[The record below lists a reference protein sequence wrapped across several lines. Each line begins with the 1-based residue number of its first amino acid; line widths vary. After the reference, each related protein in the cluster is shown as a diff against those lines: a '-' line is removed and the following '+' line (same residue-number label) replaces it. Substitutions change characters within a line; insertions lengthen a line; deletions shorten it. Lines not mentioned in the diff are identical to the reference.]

1 MSCRLFVLIAV
12 SGLAVCGCR
21 TEATVAMRQP
31 IEMGPFTFVVERAYD
46 DATASESRC
55 GAIVVDLR
63 LMDADGAKVHF
74 DDFLNDMT
82 EPALIVHPA
91 TSIVDRAGHRYTGW
105 VRRVS
110 GRDQW
115 RATFP
120 LSYEDNLL
128 SEAKCSAS
136 RRAVDFSLT
145 IRNPESRRGQRSR
158 ISIAL
163 G

>member
-1 MSCRLFVLIAV
+1 MSRRPFVLVTVI
-12 SGLAVCGCR
+12 GLAMCGCR
-21 TEATVAMRQP
+21 TETGRMHQP
-31 IEMGPFTFVVERAYD
+31 IEMGPFTFVVERAYQ

-55 GAIVVDLR
+55 GTIVVDLR

-91 TSIVDRAGHRYTGW
+91 TAIVDRAGHRYTGW
-105 VRRVS
+105 VSRVA

-115 RATFP
+115 HATFP
-120 LSYEDNLL
+120 LSYEENLL
-128 SEAKCSAS
+128 SEAKCSESGHPA
-136 RRAVDFSLT
+136 DFSLT
-145 IRNPESRRGQRSR
+145 IRNPDSRRGQQSR
-158 ISIAL
+158 VSMAL